1 MRKILFI
8 IICLLTVVS
17 CTERRQPLVYHPKL
31 VQIDSILQHDSL
43 KWKNLN
49 RGERQPTVYL
59 YTDTFDRGEEMVDGT
74 YHYDEKIG
82 KCIIQREPLH
92 PMDDAFG
99 ERAPKTKTSS
109 LLFLLKHFPQDSLL
123 TEADSMYYALLKAE
137 VLAKDYLARYNY
149 WASDVQEYMGGD
161 SLLQRMVDYYDRLG
175 DKPMQARAHSLL
187 AFSRRGVQGSRAEE
201 VREHLTALHY
211 INEVGN
217 EELEA
222 FIYRF
227 LGRAY
232 FYSQVYQKSDSIYR
246 LAEQLAIEQK
256 DTLLWMES
264 IRFRLMSEKEMG
276 QRGVWLWKNPKSEER
291 YLRSEERIRQG
302 LDLAHAF
309 GAKEYEAE
317 FAILLGEE
325 YVRRGN
331 LDKHYAEKALHYG
344 KMADRLLAELE
355 TGNLGVPRL
364 MAKAYLTL
372 GHVDSAAIYLDQMYG
387 NEWRKRGPNLLWMD
401 VVHDPGNRE
410 KVASA
415 EAELQKKW
423 QKERYEGF
431 LLRNKYLLAGMVL
444 AGVLL
449 VLLLQGYHRRRYRKQ
464 SERLQEQQKK
474 SQLLHALLQEGLK
487 KKEEEIARLQEE
499 LERQTKEGNIQKD
512 LAEELTAANE
522 NRAILAQEAMKQSP
536 AYNKVQLIMADY
548 RWKEET
554 DHRMTEADWQ
564 ELFDGM
570 DACYGKVLSR
580 LTATYQLDEREQRIC
595 CLLLMDVPV
604 VHIAHLI
611 GYTRPVIY
619 KTEQKILQK
628 MGHEYEK
635 GRLRKL
641 LKTM

>member
-1 MRKILFI
+1 MRNILFVI
-8 IICLLTVVS
+8 LCLLTVVS

-49 RGERQPTVYL
+49 RGERQPIVYL

-74 YHYDEKIG
+74 YHFDAKIG
-82 KCIIQREPLH
+82 KCIVQREPLY

-109 LLFLLKHFPQDSLL
+109 LLFLLKHFPQDSLR

-222 FIYRF
+222 LVYRF

-264 IRFRLMSEKEMG
+264 IRFRLMGEKEMG
-276 QRGVWLWKNPKSEER
+276 QRGVWLWKNPESEAR

-325 YVRRGN
+325 YVRMGQ
-331 LDKHYAEKALHYG
+331 LDKHYAGKALHYG

-364 MAKAYLTL
+364 LAKAYLTL
-372 GHVDSAAIYLDQMYG
+372 GHVDSAAVYLDQMYG
-387 NEWRKRGPNLLWMD
+387 NGWRKRGPNLLWMD

-415 EAELQKKW
+415 ESELQKEW

-431 LLRNKYLLAGMVL
+431 LLRNKYLLVGVVL
-444 AGVLL
+444 ASILL
-449 VLLLQGYHRRRYRKQ
+449 GLLLQGYHRRRYRKQ

-474 SQLLHALLQEGLK
+474 SQLLHTLLQEGLK
-487 KKEEEIARLQEE
+487 KKEEEIISLKGE
-499 LERQTKEGNIQKD
+499 LERQTKEGTVQKN
-512 LAEELTAANE
+512 LTEKLTAANE
-522 NRAILAQEAMKQSP
+522 NRAILALEAMKQSP

-548 RWKEET
+548 RWKEES
-554 DHRMTEADWQ
+554 DHKLTEDDWQ
-564 ELFDGM
+564 ELQSGV
-570 DACYGKVLSR
+570 DACYNKVLAR
-580 LTATYQLDEREQRIC
+580 LTEQYQLDERELCIC
-595 CLLLMDVPV
+595 CLSLLDVPV

-619 KTEQKILQK
+619 KAEQKILQK
-628 MGHEYEK
+628 MGRSYEK
-635 GRLRKL
+635 GLLRKL
-641 LKTM
+641 LKTI